1 MAKFKKGQSG
11 NPKGRPKGALN
22 RSTEQMKLTIA
33 RAVNHS
39 LSELQKDLD
48 EIRKED
54 PAKALAISIKLMEYT
69 IPKLKAMDV
78 KLEADVK
85 QQIEKIT
92 VEIKQ
97 KDDKEENKQSK

>member
-1 MAKFKKGQSG
+1 MPKFKKGQSG

-39 LSELQKDLD
+39 LSEIQKDLD

-54 PAKALAISIKLMEYT
+54 PAKALALSIKLMEYT

-85 QQIEKIT
+85 QTIDKIT

-97 KDDKEENKQSK
+97 NDGNKEENKSE

>member
-33 RAVNHS
+33 RAVNHQ

-48 EIRKED
+48 EIRKSN
-54 PAKALAISIKLMEYT
+54 PAKAMELSIKLMDYVL
-69 IPKLKAMDV
+69 PRLKAMDV
-78 KLEADVK
+78 KLDAEVK
-85 QQIEKIT
+85 QQIEQIQ
-92 VEIKQ
+92 VEVIEKGKNGT
-97 KDDKEENKQSK
+97 KDTNK